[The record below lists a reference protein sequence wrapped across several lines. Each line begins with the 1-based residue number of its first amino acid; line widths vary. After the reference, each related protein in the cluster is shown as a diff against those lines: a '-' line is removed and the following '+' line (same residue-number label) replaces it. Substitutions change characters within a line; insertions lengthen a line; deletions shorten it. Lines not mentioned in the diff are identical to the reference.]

1 MRRLVERVE
10 REPAL
15 RGVDR
20 LAVHPC
26 GRLPDGEPL
35 QDPAEASAV
44 HLRLGRLPV
53 IPVGAV
59 AQREPGEEVATVQVR
74 RLVQDRERTASRP
87 RAAGCPCSSI
97 SARRSPTESR
107 STNTSVFGLERDPL
121 PVSSD
126 PSVGKPRP
134 QCGEGAT
141 QAASRPVWIVPRPE
155 QGRKDIAVVRGAG
168 DGEVGEQSHR
178 LARVDLHGVAVDQD
192 LGRSEQ
198 MHLERN

>member
-1 MRRLVERVE
+1 MLLDLCEAVPDVVDVDEHLGVRV
-10 REPAL
+10 
-15 RGVDR
+15 
-20 LAVHPC
+20 
-26 GRLPDGEPL
+26 
-35 QDPAEASAV
+35 
-44 HLRLGRLPV
+44 
-53 IPVGAV
+53 
-59 AQREPGEEVATVQVR
+59 
-74 RLVQDRERTASRP
+74 
-87 RAAGCPCSSI
+87 
-97 SARRSPTESR
+97 
-107 STNTSVFGLERDPL
+107 ERDPL

-178 LARVDLHGVAVDQD
+178 LARVDLHRVAVDQD

-198 MHLERN
+198 MHLECNGVLTNGVTISHPEPRS